1 MQLDNPG
8 TALLIIG
15 LASAV
20 FYGIFRISRYAF
32 VVNFLLI
39 GAFVYYLNE
48 QLPVVQIALY
58 FVCPLIVLTATIES

>member
-1 MQLDNPG
+1 MQMDNLV
-8 TALLIIG
+8 TVLFIIG
-15 LASAV
+15 LASSV

-48 QLPVVQIALY
+48 QLPLFQIAEAAEENHFRSSL
-58 FVCPLIVLTATIES
+58 F